1 MFRSIIALALSLF
14 IAAEASAQTSP
25 AAAKTSAKASA
36 RQTKRSL
43 KKSQRQARKAT
54 PAPAVAQAATTDD
67 GWPPIEPVAAPQTAS
82 TAAATSVHMQAE
94 DVVYAGPGMAV
105 RVQPNRLLPY
115 SIRPPRK
122 PASTGTGTTLTPV
135 AANW

>member
-1 MFRSIIALALSLF
+1 MLRSIIALALSLF
-14 IAAEASAQTSP
+14 IAAEASAQTTP
-25 AAAKTSAKASA
+25 ATTKKNTAKASA
-36 RQTKRSL
+36 RQAKRATKKAARV
-43 KKSQRQARKAT
+43 ARKAT
-54 PAPAVAQAATTDD
+54 PAPAVAQAPLTDD
-67 GWPPIEPVAAPQTAS
+67 GWPPIEPVAAVQAP
-82 TAAATSVHMQAE
+82 ATPAETPVHLRAE

-122 PASTGTGTTLTPV
+122 PASNGTTLAPV